1 MGTLRKVRFEEI
13 TTERQAERYIGET
26 LEELEDP
33 VRVFSTVYAGDGI
46 IDVLEL
52 LGRYPDL
59 DERRGKEYQFRIEE
73 ISKRHMVKPVA

>member
-1 MGTLRKVRFEEI
+1 MGTLRKIRFEEI

-52 LGRYPDL
+52 LGRYPGL
-59 DERRGKEYQFRIEE
+59 DEKRGKEYQFRIEE